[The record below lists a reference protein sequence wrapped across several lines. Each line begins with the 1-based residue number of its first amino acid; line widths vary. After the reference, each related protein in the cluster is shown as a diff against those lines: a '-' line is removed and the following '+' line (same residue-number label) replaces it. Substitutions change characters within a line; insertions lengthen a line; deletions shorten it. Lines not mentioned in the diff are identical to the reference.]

1 MKKRNRVFIIMG
13 LSLLLCF
20 QCNTGKS
27 QSFLLDKPVGAGDL
41 TLFPDLDNSGNYY
54 YMPNQVQLALHPDG
68 KPMFSFIKYVRNTDV
83 SSGTGT
89 QITRSDDAGGIIHAV
104 VSLNVTDDQLKE
116 AERALRRIKSNGKIV
131 GPVIYKSGTVML
143 ISSFNREGENVKR
156 VVGLGT
162 APILEGQNC
171 AVSVHLA
178 KEASDILWAT
188 FETPTPDFSISF
200 EMEIEGFLSPKRAEI
215 KANWDRIYSHH
226 SFQAALASPIL
237 SAEIQAAFDELRDQG
252 AIEVTQIGSDEQMD
266 KLIETAYNQLA
277 NLMLDK
283 IAGSG
288 VPDVNSLFPGNNK
301 SMLDRATENLQKSRK
316 EAIDYNTKQDQLY
329 NERLKQEN
337 QARSGARAARDAAAQ
352 ARGTQVVRPAS
363 STSSS
368 ASSEGTRAD
377 TAKAKG
383 PDRMSV
389 PGLSIALSYKM
400 KKEKRSGQFKINL
413 NKYTKET
420 RMNRFD
426 QNFGSLISLAR
437 CPDCFRR
444 VNLDDPLY
452 QQREINTRVD
462 GSINSD
468 DFGKYINSV
477 EVLIRKTHQDGQQ
490 TVQGVQINK
499 QLFNEKANNFVMI
512 YGWKGDDDRNKWL
525 TYEYKTRWSYF
536 GGAATET
543 DWTKTE
549 SAVLAL
555 APDYVRKPVYME
567 ADQQFFEK
575 EKIRAAEITLFY
587 SINGK
592 EQSRRA
598 TLQPK
603 EEGLSQM
610 TEVVLPRDSN
620 EFEYEIAYFVRGQG
634 APKVIPRQKTNYGR
648 IYLETL

>member
-1 MKKRNRVFIIMG
+1 MRHKTKILIILVLG
-13 LSLLLCF
+13 FL
-20 QCNTGKS
+20 TGMTFNQVKS

-41 TLFPDLDNSGNYY
+41 TLFPDLDNENNYY

-68 KPMFSFIKYVRNTDV
+68 KPMFSFIKYVRNTDG
-83 SSGTGT
+83 SAGTGS
-89 QITRSDDAGGIIHAV
+89 QITRSGEAGGIIHAV
-104 VSLNVTDDQLKE
+104 VSLKVTDDQIKE
-116 AERALRRIKSNGKIV
+116 AERALRRFKSGGKIV

-143 ISSFNREGENVKR
+143 VSSFNREGENVRR

-171 AVSVHLA
+171 AVSVHLT

-226 SFQAALASPIL
+226 SFQAAMASPIL
-237 SAEIQAAFDELRDQG
+237 SAEIQMAFDELRDQG
-252 AIEVTQIGSDEQMD
+252 AIVVTQIGSDEQMD
-266 KLIETAYNQLA
+266 KLVETAYNQLA

-288 VPDVNSLFPGNNK
+288 VPDVNTLFPGNSK

-316 EAIDYNTKQDQLY
+316 EAIDYNNKQDQLY

-337 QARSGARAARDAAAQ
+337 QARSGARAARDQSAQ
-352 ARGTQVVRPAS
+352 ARGTQPVLPRS
-363 STSSS
+363 SG
-368 ASSEGTRAD
+368 SSETSGGSRAD
-377 TAKAKG
+377 TGRVRG
-383 PDRMSV
+383 PDRMDI

-400 KKEKRSGQFKINL
+400 KKEKRSGEFKINL

-426 QNFGSLISLAR
+426 QNFGSLISLSR

-452 QQREINTRVD
+452 QQREINARVD

-477 EVLIRKTHQDGQQ
+477 EVLMRKTHQDGQQ
-490 TVQGVQINK
+490 TVQGIQINK
-499 QLFNEKANNFVMI
+499 QLFNEKANNFVMV

-525 TYEYKTRWSYF
+525 SYDYKTRWSYF

-567 ADQQFFEK
+567 ADQEFFDK

-592 EQSRRA
+592 EQSKRV

-603 EEGLSQM
+603 EDGLSQM
-610 TEVVLPRDSN
+610 AEVVLPRDSN

>member
-1 MKKRNRVFIIMG
+1 MKKKTKILVIMG
-13 LSLLLCF
+13 LGFLLSLASF
-20 QCNTGKS
+20 SARS
-27 QSFLLDKPVGAGDL
+27 QNFILDKPVGAGDL
-41 TLFPDLDNSGNYY
+41 TLFPDIDNPESYY

-68 KPMFSFIKYVRNTDV
+68 RPMFSFIKYVRNTDV
-83 SSGTGT
+83 SAGTGS
-89 QITRSDDAGGIIHAV
+89 QITRSDEAGGIIHAV
-104 VSLNVTDDQLKE
+104 VRLDVTDEQIKE
-116 AERALRRIKSNGKIV
+116 AERALRRIRSNGKIV

-143 ISSFNREGENVKR
+143 VSSFNREGENVRR

-215 KANWDRIYSHH
+215 VANWDRVYSHH

-237 SAEIQAAFDELRDQG
+237 SAEVSAAFDDLRDQG
-252 AIEVTQIGSDEQMD
+252 AIKITQIGSDEQMD

-288 VPDVNSLFPGNNK
+288 IPDVKSLFPGSDK

-316 EAIDYNTKQDQLY
+316 EAMDYNTKQEQLY

-337 QARSGARAARDAAAQ
+337 QARTGARAARDSTAR
-352 ARGTQVVRPAS
+352 ARGTEVIRPTTQTSRSERPAGEQEARS
-363 STSSS
+363 
-368 ASSEGTRAD
+368 
-377 TAKAKG
+377 
-383 PDRMSV
+383 PDRMSI
-389 PGLSIALSYKM
+389 PSLSIALSYKM
-400 KKEKRSGQFKINL
+400 KQEKRTGEYKLNL

-426 QNFGSLISLAR
+426 QNFGSLISLSR

-477 EVLIRKTHQDGQQ
+477 EVLLRKTHQNGQQ

-499 QLFNEKANNFVMI
+499 QLFNDRANNFVMI

-525 TYEYKTRWSYF
+525 SYEYKTRWSYF

-555 APDYVRKPVYME
+555 APDYVRKPVYVE
-567 ADQQFFEK
+567 ADGDFFEK
-575 EKIRAAEITLFY
+575 EKIRAAEVTLY
-587 SINGK
+587 YKINGK
-592 EQSRRA
+592 EQSRRV

-603 EEGLSQM
+603 EKGLSQM
-610 TEVVLPRDSN
+610 EEVVLPRDSN

-634 APKVIPRQKTNYGR
+634 TPRIIPRQKTNYGR
-648 IYLETL
+648 IYLETLN

>member
-1 MKKRNRVFIIMG
+1 MKKRTKILVIMG
-13 LSLLLCF
+13 LGFLLSLAYF
-20 QCNTGKS
+20 TARS
-27 QSFLLDKPVGAGDL
+27 QSFILDKPIGAGDL
-41 TLFPDLDNSGNYY
+41 TLFPDIDNPDSYY
-54 YMPNQVQLALHPDG
+54 YMPNQVQLAMHPDG
-68 KPMFSFIKYVRNTDV
+68 KPMFSFIKYVRNTDLT
-83 SSGTGT
+83 SGTGT
-89 QITRSDDAGGIIHAV
+89 QITRSDEAGGIIHAV
-104 VSLNVTDDQLKE
+104 VRLDVTNEQIKE
-116 AERALRRIKSNGKIV
+116 AERALRRIRSNGKII

-143 ISSFNREGENVKR
+143 VSSFNREGDNVRR

-215 KANWDRIYSHH
+215 VANWDRVYSHH

-237 SAEIQAAFDELRDQG
+237 SAEVSAAFDDLRDQG
-252 AIEVTQIGSDEQMD
+252 AIKITQIGSDEQMD

-288 VPDVNSLFPGNNK
+288 IPDVKSLFPGNDK

-316 EAIDYNTKQDQLY
+316 EAMDYNTKQEQLY
-329 NERLKQEN
+329 NERLKHEN
-337 QARSGARAARDAAAQ
+337 QARTGARSARDSIAR
-352 ARGTQVVRPAS
+352 ARGTEVVRPAAQ
-363 STSSS
+363 TGR
-368 ASSEGTRAD
+368 SERPAGDQETRS
-377 TAKAKG
+377 
-383 PDRMSV
+383 PDRMSI
-389 PGLSIALSYKM
+389 PSLSIALSYKM
-400 KKEKRSGQFKINL
+400 KKEKRSGEYKLNL

-426 QNFGSLISLAR
+426 QNFGSLISLSS

-452 QQREINTRVD
+452 QQREINARVD

-477 EVLIRKTHQDGQQ
+477 EVLIRKTHQNGQQ

-499 QLFNEKANNFVMI
+499 QLFNDRANNFVII

-525 TYEYKTRWSYF
+525 SYEYKTRWSYF

-549 SAVLAL
+549 SAALAL
-555 APDYVRKPVYME
+555 APDYVRKPVYVE
-567 ADQQFFEK
+567 ADGDFFEK
-575 EKIRAAEITLFY
+575 ENIRAAEVTLY
-587 SINGK
+587 YNINGK
-592 EQSRRA
+592 EQTRRV

-603 EEGLSQM
+603 DKGLSQM
-610 TEVVLPRDSN
+610 EELVLPRDSN
-620 EFEYEIAYFVRGQG
+620 EYEYDIAYFVRGQG
-634 APKVIPRQKTNYGR
+634 APKVIPRQKTSYGR
-648 IYLETL
+648 IYLETLN

>member
-1 MKKRNRVFIIMG
+1 
-13 LSLLLCF
+13 
-20 QCNTGKS
+20 
-27 QSFLLDKPVGAGDL
+27 
-41 TLFPDLDNSGNYY
+41 
-54 YMPNQVQLALHPDG
+54 
-68 KPMFSFIKYVRNTDV
+68 
-83 SSGTGT
+83 
-89 QITRSDDAGGIIHAV
+89 
-104 VSLNVTDDQLKE
+104 
-116 AERALRRIKSNGKIV
+116 
-131 GPVIYKSGTVML
+131 
-143 ISSFNREGENVKR
+143 
-156 VVGLGT
+156 
-162 APILEGQNC
+162 
-171 AVSVHLA
+171 
-178 KEASDILWAT
+178 
-188 FETPTPDFSISF
+188 
-200 EMEIEGFLSPKRAEI
+200 
-215 KANWDRIYSHH
+215 
-226 SFQAALASPIL
+226 
-237 SAEIQAAFDELRDQG
+237 
-252 AIEVTQIGSDEQMD
+252 MD
-266 KLIETAYNQLA
+266 KLVETAYNQLA

-288 VPDVNSLFPGNNK
+288 VPDVNNLFPGNNK

-316 EAIDYNTKQDQLY
+316 EALDYNTQQEKLY
-329 NERLKQEN
+329 NERLKKDN
-337 QARSGARAARDAAAQ
+337 QARSGARAASDAN
-352 ARGTQVVRPAS
+352 ARTSGRTPVRPTG
-363 STSSS
+363 TSSS
-368 ASSEGTRAD
+368 SAGSGTSRAD
-377 TAKAKG
+377 TGKVKG

-400 KKEKRSGQFKINL
+400 KKEKRSGEFKINL

-426 QNFGSLISLAR
+426 QNFGSLISLSR

-452 QQREINTRVD
+452 QQREIHARVD

-477 EVLIRKTHQDGQQ
+477 EVLMRKTHQDGQQ
-490 TVQGVQINK
+490 TVQGIQVNK
-499 QLFNEKANNFVMI
+499 QLFNEKANNFVMV

-525 TYEYKTRWSYF
+525 SYDYKTRWSYF

-567 ADQQFFEK
+567 ADQEFFEK

-587 SINGK
+587 NINGN
-592 EQSRRA
+592 EQSKRV

-603 EEGLSQM
+603 DGGLTQM